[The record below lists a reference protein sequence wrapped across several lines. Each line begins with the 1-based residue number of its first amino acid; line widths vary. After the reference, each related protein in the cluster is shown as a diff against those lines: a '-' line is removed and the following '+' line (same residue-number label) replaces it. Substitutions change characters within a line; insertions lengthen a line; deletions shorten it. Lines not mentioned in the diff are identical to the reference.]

1 MAETTPQE
9 DITQQA
15 TAPTS
20 KKKPATAKNPKRVA
34 AGKMVAERTRRAREA
49 QKKAAEEGAA
59 IIANQKAEEPSPQES
74 EHPVEAPQAASEY
87 SSLTTTQ
94 WLALGSFV
102 VSLIGLYYKR
112 KEIKNLLSKKPPQA
126 PVEVPPPAKAPYDRP
141 VTSRGL
147 RNMD

>member
-15 TAPTS
+15 TAPTPP
-20 KKKPATAKNPKRVA
+20 KKPATEKNPKRVA

-49 QKKAAEEGAA
+49 QKKAAEDA
-59 IIANQKAEEPSPQES
+59 QAEEPTPQ
-74 EHPVEAPQAASEY
+74 PPAPEKPNY

-94 WLALGSFV
+94 WLALGSLI

-112 KEIKNLLSKKPPQA
+112 KEIKNAFTKRAPPNTPKA
-126 PVEVPPPAKAPYDRP
+126 AVEVPPPANDRP
-141 VTSRGL
+141 RSL

>member
-1 MAETTPQE
+1 MAETE

-15 TAPTS
+15 TAPTP
-20 KKKPATAKNPKRVA
+20 KKKPATEKNPKRVA

-59 IIANQKAEEPSPQES
+59 IIANAHKSATAEEPTPAS
-74 EHPVEAPQAASEY
+74 EHPAPEKPNY

-94 WLALGSFV
+94 WLALGSLI

-112 KEIKNLLSKKPPQA
+112 QEIKNAFSPAKSPQ
-126 PVEVPPPAKAPYDRP
+126 VPPPAAYDRP
-141 VTSRGL
+141 AARSLT
-147 RNMD
+147 NMD